1 MHAGEVSGPWGPEM
15 IQSLRVEDLEGIFR
29 APPELLLL
37 GTGRK
42 TAFPAPEILDA
53 LSDAHIPFEC
63 MDSRSCARTYN
74 LLLGEGRRVSAGV
87 LLPAADSQD

>member
-1 MHAGEVSGPWGPEM
+1 MHAGEISGPWGPEM
-15 IQSLRVEDLEGIFR
+15 IHALRAEDLEDIFL

-42 TAFPAPEILDA
+42 TTFPPPEILDA

-63 MDSRSCARTYN
+63 MDSRACARTYN
-74 LLLGEGRRVSAGV
+74 LLLGEGRKVSAAV
-87 LLPAADSQD
+87 LLPSADSQG